1 MSAPAPKNITDL
13 SPDIVAYRN
22 GPVLLV
28 QTTPA
33 FAVAAL
39 VVLLRCYARARILK
53 SFGTDDWV
61 MIVTLVCYAVQID
74 LGVGKYVAVI
84 QADPERY
91 RRILMV
97 RQIDMTAV
105 VVGLSLCV
113 PVEAAWDVRLRRP
126 PMGTGTAR
134 CLEDATFHDIGT
146 FNGGTRPQLTSPVKI
161 TLMLTPP
168 VVHIITDF
176 LLALIPVPLIWKL
189 NMPLRTRMSLV
200 VVLSLGI
207 FAAIAG
213 IVRQLSTAD
222 FLAPE
227 PWIHDT
233 YGVWNFIELY
243 VGMIAASLPAIK
255 PLFNWFFNAARKIS
269 KGTKTSRFSSRNE
282 GAEQRRVQPWDTD
295 GFVLQSYEIRDE
307 ERGGISQESILP
319 RGDERGRFGGAVIAS
334 HVEVEDSNEIS
345 DVRGPG

>member
-1 MSAPAPKNITDL
+1 M
-13 SPDIVAYRN
+13 
-22 GPVLLV
+22 
-28 QTTPA
+28 
-33 FAVAAL
+33 
-39 VVLLRCYARARILK
+39 
-53 SFGTDDWV
+53 
-61 MIVTLVCYAVQID
+61 CYAVQID

-105 VVGLSLCV
+105 VVGLSLVKISICFFLLRLATRRLYVWFLWAFVGFLVAFTLACMGTLVFQCV

-319 RGDERGRFGGAVIAS
+319 RGDERCRFGGAVIAS